1 MVYSYIRVSSSRQ
14 NPERQIQNILR
25 EAPDSIIIKESF
37 TGRSLNRPEWNKL
50 MKTIKKGDVIW
61 FDEISR
67 MSRNVEEGIQVYQ
80 ELYNMGVELCFIKEP
95 HLNTSTYKNALENS
109 IALTGTNV
117 DYILKG
123 INKYLMS
130 LATEQIRLGFKCAET
145 EVELLRIR
153 TKEGLRQA
161 KLKGIRLGRKQG
173 DSIETLKSKKSKELI
188 LKHSKTFGGSL
199 SVDEILKLCNISRNT
214 YFRYRNQLLSNQVI

>member
-1 MVYSYIRVSSSRQ
+1 MVYSYVRVSSYRQ

-25 EAPDSIIIKESF
+25 EAPNSTIIKESF

-50 MKTIKKGDVIW
+50 MKTIKSGDVIW

-109 IALTGTNV
+109 ISLTGTNV

-123 INKYLMS
+123 INQYLMS
-130 LATEQIRLGFKCAET
+130 LAIEQIRLGFKCAET

-161 KLKGIRLGRKQG
+161 KLNGVNLGRKQG
-173 DSIETLKSKKSKELI
+173 VSIETIKSKKSKELI
-188 LKHSKTFGGSL
+188 LKHSKVFGGSL
-199 SVDEILKLCNISRNT
+199 SVDEILKLCGISRNT
-214 YFRYRNQLLSNQVI
+214 YFRYRNQLLSKQVL

>member
-14 NPERQIQNILR
+14 NPERQIQNIIR
-25 EAPDSIIIKESF
+25 EVPHSIIIKESF

-50 MKTIKKGDVIW
+50 MKTIKSGDVIW

-95 HLNTSTYKNALENS
+95 HLNTSTYKTALENS

-161 KLKGIRLGRKQG
+161 KLKGIHLGRKQG
-173 DSIETLKSKKSKELI
+173 DSIETIKSKKSKELI
-188 LKHSKTFGGSL
+188 LKHSKAFGGSL
-199 SVDEILKLCNISRNT
+199 SVDEILKLCGISRNT
-214 YFRYRNQLLSNQVI
+214 YFRYRNQLLSKQVV